1 VLPRG
6 SVEAASL
13 QVGDVLVEIDGKPV
27 ESVEAVR
34 QALLG
39 LSERS
44 PLSLV
49 VRRDR
54 QRLSFVLR
62 DSPPAR

>member
-1 VLPRG
+1 MAVVLPSGRA
-6 SVEAASL
+6 EAAGV
-13 QVGDVLVEIDGKPV
+13 QVGDILVEIDGKPV
-27 ESVEAVR
+27 ENLGAVR
-34 QALLG
+34 DALLG
-39 LSERS
+39 LPERS

-62 DSPPAR
+62 EPQ